1 MMPPLSAPV
10 AFDGTFEFT
19 HVPPGQYVLQAFQM
33 AGREYA
39 RSFVEVTDGDVGPMR
54 LNVAP
59 TSTISGRIVVNGARP
74 DGGASNVRIDALS
87 ADPDYQPEDGLPR
100 APVFRLVAGGEFDIS
115 GLVGPVRFVDAAAP
129 AGWWLESVN
138 VGGVN
143 AADEPVLFQT
153 PEDSRSGVEI
163 VFSTDGAELSGRAV
177 DRRNEPVATYVAVVF
192 PVNRDRWYA
201 GSRYVKA
208 AVPGAQGRFTVASL
222 PPGDYFVATVDAR
235 QDAGLRDIETL
246 GRLSAVARRV
256 TVSAGEALAVDV
268 PLGPTPR

>member
-1 MMPPLSAPV
+1 
-10 AFDGTFEFT
+10 
-19 HVPPGQYVLQAFQM
+19 
-33 AGREYA
+33 
-39 RSFVEVTDGDVGPMR
+39 
-54 LNVAP
+54 
-59 TSTISGRIVVNGARP
+59 VVNGVRA

-138 VGGVN
+138 IGGVN